1 MHRSQAR
8 RIKRTCWIELAET
21 RCGLE
26 RRTERERDSGS
37 GLTAVPSTSRAGP
50 LESPVKS
57 ENQNCG
63 LFRAAKHHKGWSD
76 VDCNTSLDFVCT
88 RTVCTG
94 IIRTLTPFIN
104 PAFDQRCMQ
113 HQRGLRLQVMD
124 PTAMILALS
133 PALLSG
139 REMVTA
145 ATSGVRRSWTGLRL
159 RRIAGAWMATLP
171 RSPLKMSMTT
181 YN

>member
-1 MHRSQAR
+1 MLDRVGQNPVWIGATDRKREGFWEWTDCSSFNFTGWASGEPSQV
-8 RIKRTCWIELAET
+8 L
-21 RCGLE
+21 
-26 RRTERERDSGS
+26 
-37 GLTAVPSTSRAGP
+37 
-50 LESPVKS
+50 S

-76 VDCNTSLDFVCT
+76 VDCNASLDFVCT

-104 PAFDQRCMQ
+104 PAFDQCCMQ

-124 PTAMILALS
+124 PTAMILALC

-181 YN
+181 CTGM